1 MFDYLRPSTLEEA
14 LDALLDAKSKS
25 EKCIVLAG
33 GTDLLV
39 RMRTQPI
46 ECQTLLSLADV
57 LEMKGIRS
65 SGGYNEIGVGTSL
78 HELENSP
85 VIRAKFPALSQAAS
99 SMATLQIRNR
109 ATVGGNLCN
118 ASPAADLAPPLI
130 VLDAKLRVRSKE
142 GERQIPCREF
152 FRGPELTCLHSH
164 ELLTEVVIPQ
174 DRESREGRAS
184 LYIKFNPRSSVD
196 IALVGAAAFVGAD
209 TQGVCREVCL
219 ALAGVAPFPFEVK
232 ELRSILLDHKLDALL
247 CEQSQVQEQIEKLVK
262 KAVSPITDIRGSSDY
277 KARMA
282 VAISKRAL
290 QLAMNRCMAS
300 ESSQGK
306 EKMQ

>member
-14 LDALLDAKSKS
+14 LDALLDAKSKG

-33 GTDLLV
+33 GTDLLA
-39 RMRTQPI
+39 RMRRQPI
-46 ECQTLLSLADV
+46 ECQTLLSLVDV

-65 SGGYNEIGVGTSL
+65 SGEYTEIGAGTSL

-85 VIRAKFPALSQAAS
+85 VIRAKFPALSEAAS
-99 SMATLQIRNR
+99 LMAALQIRNR

-118 ASPAADLAPPLI
+118 ASPAADLAAPLI
-130 VLDAKLRVRSKE
+130 VLDAKLRLRCKE
-142 GERQIPCREF
+142 GERQIPCQEF
-152 FRGPELTCLHSH
+152 FRGPGLTCLHSH

-184 LYIKFNPRSSVD
+184 SYIKFSPRSSVD

-219 ALAGVAPFPFEVK
+219 ALAGVAPLPFELK
-232 ELRSILLDHKLDALL
+232 ELRNILVGHRLDAVL
-247 CEQSQVQEQIEKLVK
+247 CEQIQMQEQIEKIVK
-262 KAVSPITDIRGSSDY
+262 SGVWPITDIRGSSDY

-282 VAISKRAL
+282 VVISKRAL
-290 QLAMNRCMAS
+290 QLAINRCM
-300 ESSQGK
+300 SSVSSPRVGK
-306 EKMQ
+306 TQ